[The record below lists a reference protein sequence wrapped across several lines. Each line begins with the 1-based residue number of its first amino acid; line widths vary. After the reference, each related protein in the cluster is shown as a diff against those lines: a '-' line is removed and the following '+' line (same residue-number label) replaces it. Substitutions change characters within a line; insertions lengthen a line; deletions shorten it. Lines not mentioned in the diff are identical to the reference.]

1 MGAPRI
7 AASATA
13 TPPWHTIRPT
23 LLQLSG
29 YDGQRAGFF
38 SNSQIDGALPL
49 PGSRDLHAER
59 EHRPAQRSV
68 RARRHR
74 DRHRRGARVLERA
87 GWTTGDVDFIAT
99 TTCTGRLCPSLDA
112 RLINTLALK
121 PSVQRVHVGDT
132 GCASAMVALQQ
143 AHNHLRA
150 FPDHRA
156 VVVAVELCSTAYYDD
171 DRLES
176 AVAHA
181 IFADG
186 AGALAL
192 ASDGDG
198 PEIAAHRTIFR
209 PEHLSAMGFEYPGG
223 RPRVVLSKE
232 VRRIGAAMMKEMA
245 EALLAG
251 HGLKQEDIRH
261 FVLHSA
267 GRRVIDQAQKLMG
280 LDESAI
286 AHSRHVLRHF
296 GNMSSAT
303 VLFVLDELLRSGR
316 DGAGRVGPDDRA
328 RGRGSPRRARCSAG
342 SHGALDA
349 ASACRGRGRD
359 ARRAGA
365 VRRSAGVPRR
375 PRPPQRALRWAL
387 SHAPPRQAARRAA
400 AAGRTLTVLDVGTGG
415 GDVPRELVRWA
426 RRMGRPIR
434 VFALDRDA
442 APCARDAGSVRAYPE
457 IVVLQGDA
465 RRLPDAARVGRRDHL
480 RR

>member
-1 MGAPRI
+1 MLRPMGAPRI

-13 TPPWHTIRPT
+13 VPGYRWDQAA

-29 YDGQRAGFF
+29 YEGQRAGFF
-38 SNSQIDGALPL
+38 SNSQIDGRYLYLDPETFTPNESIDQL
-49 PGSRDLHAER
+49 NDRFER
-59 EHRPAQRSV
+59 GAIEIGTAAV
-68 RARRHR
+68 RA
-74 DRHRRGARVLERA
+74 VLARA

-198 PEIAAHRTIFR
+198 PEIVAHRTVFR

-303 VLFVLDELLRSGR
+303 VLFVLDELLRSGETAP
-316 DGAGRVGPDDRA
+316 GEWGLMIALGPGFA
-328 RGRGSPRRARCSAG
+328 AE
-342 SHGALDA
+342 GAL
-349 ASACRGRGRD
+349 
-359 ARRAGA
+359 
-365 VRRSAGVPRR
+365 
-375 PRPPQRALRWAL
+375 LRW
-387 SHAPPRQAARRAA
+387 
-400 AAGRTLTVLDVGTGG
+400 
-415 GDVPRELVRWA
+415 
-426 RRMGRPIR
+426 
-434 VFALDRDA
+434 
-442 APCARDAGSVRAYPE
+442 
-457 IVVLQGDA
+457 
-465 RRLPDAARVGRRDHL
+465 
-480 RR
+480 